1 MRLIDRWAQ
10 DHVFFYIEPATG
22 EQFKVDLNDSSDDMT
37 PLEPDSPHWDHSY
50 DALFYKFHPEAGE
63 KFKKQYE
70 EFKEK
75 SAGGT
80 GRSCPWRR

>member
-1 MRLIDRWAQ
+1 MYFSTLSLPPVNSSKSI
-10 DHVFFYIEPATG
+10 
-22 EQFKVDLNDSSDDMT
+22 LNDSSDDMT

-50 DALFYKFHPEAGE
+50 DALFYKFPPEAVE